1 MTPFDRLQQLLADRA
16 TEGLGADDAAELD
29 RLLHDQRHPD
39 PDEFDLAAA
48 AVDLAVG
55 PPPADEVPLDLVARI
70 TADAAAF
77 FAPPDEALPI
87 VAPLPDPGPAA
98 VELPPRRWPWLTVA
112 GWATA
117 ACLAGVVGWLAWP
130 REGVAEPTVA
140 QRRDALAQAGATR
153 YAGPGGRVDWD
164 GAKQVGYLEVRGL
177 PPNDP
182 ARRQYQLWIVDAG
195 RPDQEPV
202 DGGVFDVGP
211 DGSALVPV
219 RAALPVRDAAAFAVT
234 DEAAGGVVVSRQPHL
249 VVLTKGG

>member
-16 TEGLGADDAAELD
+16 TEGLSPEDAGELAELLAD
-29 RLLHDQRHPD
+29 RPHLDA
-39 PDEFDLAAA
+39 DEFDLAAA
-48 AVDLAVG
+48 AIDLG
-55 PPPADEVPLDLVARI
+55 ISPGADDPPLDLVARI
-70 TADAAAF
+70 TADAARF
-77 FAPPDEALPI
+77 FGGGPAPAAAD
-87 VAPLPDPGPAA
+87 PLPFAEPVPAPGRRRPWAA
-98 VELPPRRWPWLTVA
+98 VV

-117 ACLAGVVGWLAWP
+117 ACLAGVAGWLAWP
-130 REGVAEPTVA
+130 QPAPRVPTVA
-140 QRRDALAQAGATR
+140 ERRDALASAGAVR
-153 YAGPGGRVDWD
+153 FVGAGGRVDWD
-164 GAKQVGYLEVRGL
+164 AAKQEGYLEVRGL

-195 RPDQEPV
+195 RPDKEPV

-211 DGSALVPV
+211 DGTALVPV